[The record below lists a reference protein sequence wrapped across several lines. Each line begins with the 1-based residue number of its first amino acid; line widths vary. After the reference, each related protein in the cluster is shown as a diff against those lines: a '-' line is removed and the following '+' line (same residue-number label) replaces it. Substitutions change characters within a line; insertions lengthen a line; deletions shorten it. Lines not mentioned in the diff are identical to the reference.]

1 MVRKVKTNVEAYFGT
16 VDSSCSKQV
25 PQTLEI
31 QVYQKREL
39 RGVRWGYYGVLRG
52 VLTLKYKKKVKNL
65 NEKKKQIKTKTNGC
79 SFNKSIHILLRL
91 KYVKVVIFQEWFTL
105 GEGAVAFFC
114 RQKMNSGIILDI

>member
-52 VLTLKYKKKVKNL
+52 VLTLKYKKKVKTL
-65 NEKKKQIKTKTNGC
+65 NEKKQIKTKGC
-79 SFNKSIHILLRL
+79 NFNKSIHILLRL
-91 KYVKVVIFQEWFTL
+91 KFVKVVIFQEWFTL
-105 GEGAVAFFC
+105 
-114 RQKMNSGIILDI
+114 SGMFL